1 MWNFLLLFHK
11 RLDKHVKMCHNII
24 TGGEEM
30 AKQKK
35 KPQPKDKID
44 KRTKQILLITA
55 VVNLINAIIS
65 IINKIIELT
74 GK

>member
-1 MWNFLLLFHK
+1 
-11 RLDKHVKMCHNII
+11 
-24 TGGEEM
+24 M

-35 KPQPKDKID
+35 KPQRRDKTD

-55 VVNLINAIIS
+55 VVNLINAVIN

-74 GK
+74 DK